1 MTVPDEFRGARVLVV
16 GGAGFVGGNLVRTL
30 AEAGAA
36 EIVVIDNLLSSNR
49 TSVLELPGV
58 SFIRGSIADPSVI
71 AGLTDDLDYA
81 FHLATFH
88 GNQNSMHDPLAD
100 HRNNLLTTLSLY
112 QGLAGFRGLRRVVYA
127 SAGCTVARKVYG
139 LAEPTLEDDP
149 ISLDLDSPY
158 QISKVVGEMYG
169 NYYHSRH
176 GLPVVNA
183 RFQNVYG
190 PGEILGAG
198 RWRGTPASV
207 WRNVTPTFVY
217 RAIRGLPLILENGG
231 LSSRDFVY
239 VDDIVEGLLRCA
251 TRGEAG
257 EVYNLASGV
266 ETTIRELAD
275 SINACLPR
283 PAPIEIAPR
292 RGWDH
297 SGNRL
302 GSAAKA
308 RKRLGFSAKVDL
320 KEGIGRTVAWTQQNL
335 PMIEGSIRRHR
346 RRLDAADAVSQ
357 QSSSTERS
365 QTTASV
371 PR

>member
-1 MTVPDEFRGARVLVV
+1 MTEPDDFRRARVLVV

-30 AEAGAA
+30 VERGAA
-36 EIVVIDNLLSSNR
+36 SIVVVDNLLSSNH
-49 TSVLELPGV
+49 TAVLDLPEV
-58 SFIRGSIADPSVI
+58 TFVHRSIADRTVLS
-71 AGLTDDLDYA
+71 GLGDDLDYA

-88 GNQNSMHDPLAD
+88 GNQNSMVDPLAD

-112 QGLAGFRGLRRVVYA
+112 DRLAAFRRLRRVVYA

-139 LAEPTLEDDP
+139 TAEPTREDDP

-169 NYYHSRH
+169 NYYHARH

-198 RWRGTPASV
+198 RWRGTPATV

-217 RAIRGLPLILENGG
+217 RAIVGLPLVLENGG
-231 LSSRDFVY
+231 RSSRDFVY
-239 VDDIVEGLLRCA
+239 VDDIVDGLLRCA

-266 ETTIRELAD
+266 ETTIRQLAD
-275 SINACLPR
+275 AINACLPQ
-283 PAPIEIAPR
+283 PAPIEPAPR
-292 RGWDH
+292 RTWDH

-302 GSAAKA
+302 GSVAKA
-308 RKRLGFSAKVDL
+308 RRRLGFTAAVDL
-320 KEGIGRTVAWTQQNL
+320 ADGIRRTVEWTQHNL
-335 PMIEGSIRRHR
+335 PMIQASIGRHR
-346 RRLDAADAVSQ
+346 RRLEAA
-357 QSSSTERS
+357 
-365 QTTASV
+365 
-371 PR
+371 

>member
-1 MTVPDEFRGARVLVV
+1 MKPRADIQGARVLVV
-16 GGAGFVGGNLVRTL
+16 GGAGFVGANLVRAL
-30 AEAGAA
+30 VDAGADS
-36 EIVVIDNLLSSNR
+36 ILVVDNLLSSNR
-49 TSVLELPGV
+49 TAVLELPQV
-58 SFIRGSIADPSVI
+58 EFIQGSIADAHVLDR
-71 AGLTDDLDYA
+71 LTDDLDYA

-100 HRNNLLTTLSLY
+100 HRNNLLTTLALY
-112 QGLAGFRGLRRVVYA
+112 DRLAAFHRLRRVVYA

-139 LAEPTLEDDP
+139 AAEPTLEEDP

-169 NYYHSRH
+169 NYYHGRL

-190 PGEILGAG
+190 PGETLGAG
-198 RWRGTPASV
+198 RWRGTEATV

-217 RAIRGLPLILENGG
+217 RAIRGLPLVLENAGE
-231 LSSRDFVY
+231 SSRDFVY
-239 VDDIVEGLLRCA
+239 VDDIVAGLLRCG

-266 ETTIRELAD
+266 ETTIRQLAD

-283 PAPIEIAPR
+283 PAPIELAPR
-292 RGWDH
+292 RTWDH

-302 GSAAKA
+302 GSTVKA
-308 RKRLGFSAKVDL
+308 RKRLGFTAKVEISD
-320 KEGIGRTVAWTQQNL
+320 GIHRTVAWTQQNL
-335 PMIEGSIRRHR
+335 PMIEASIRRHR
-346 RRLDAADAVSQ
+346 RRLAAA
-357 QSSSTERS
+357 
-365 QTTASV
+365 
-371 PR
+371 

>member
-1 MTVPDEFRGARVLVV
+1 MTQPNAFQGVRALVV
-16 GGAGFVGGNLVRTL
+16 GGAGFVGGNLVRSL
-30 AEAGAA
+30 ADAGAT
-36 EIVVIDNLLSSNR
+36 EVVVVDNLLSSNR
-49 TSVLELPGV
+49 TPVLELPQV
-58 SFIRGSIADPSVI
+58 TFIRGSITDASVL
-71 AGLTDDLDYA
+71 GRLSKDLDYV

-100 HRNNLLTTLSLY
+100 HRNNLLTTLRLY
-112 QGLAGFRGLRRVVYA
+112 ERLSGFPRLRRVVYA

-139 LAEPTLEDDP
+139 TAEPTLEEDP

-169 NYYHSRH
+169 NYYHGRH

-198 RWRGTPASV
+198 RWRGTEATV
-207 WRNVTPTFVY
+207 WRNVTPTFIY
-217 RAIRGLPLILENGG
+217 RAIRGLPLVLENEGR
-231 LSSRDFVY
+231 SSRDFVY
-239 VDDIVEGLLRCA
+239 VDDIVRGLLACA
-251 TRGEAG
+251 SLGEAG

-283 PAPIEIAPR
+283 PAAIELAPR
-292 RGWDH
+292 RSWDH

-302 GSAAKA
+302 GSTAKA
-308 RKRLGFSAKVDL
+308 KKTLGFAAEVALS
-320 KEGIGRTVAWTQQNL
+320 EGIRRTVAWTQQNL
-335 PMIEGSIRRHR
+335 PIIEASIRRHR
-346 RRLDAADAVSQ
+346 RRLDAA
-357 QSSSTERS
+357 
-365 QTTASV
+365 
-371 PR
+371 